1 MPPSL
6 HLFDDPDVPPQVAQE
21 MLRRARPV
29 EAGHFDELR
38 ADDGELRPAWQDFA
52 EHLDAPLDDLS
63 RRQGMLA
70 RQIQEDGI
78 TYNVYSA
85 QNGPSRPWSL
95 ETLPLIIAS
104 DDWQAL
110 AKGVSQR
117 ANLLNSVL
125 QDIYGEQSVLKQAL
139 LPSALV
145 LGHPG
150 YVRGLQGVKPVGG
163 TYLHVIAFDLVRG
176 PDGAWW
182 VVSQRTQAPSGLGYV
197 MQNRLIV
204 SRLFPEAYR
213 AMNVQHLASGY
224 RRVVDTMTELATH
237 CAEGE
242 SPRLALLTPGPY
254 NETYFEH
261 AYLARYLGLPL
272 VEGGDLIVRDEGLFL
287 KTVQGLEP
295 IHGLLRRLDDDFCD
309 PLELRSDSTL
319 GIPGLMQAVRAGKV
333 VLANALG
340 TGFLESPAVH
350 GFLPAL
356 SRKLLGEELLLP
368 SLPTWWCGEAA
379 AWRGVRPDLQD
390 QVIRPSYP
398 HLGTAGFG
406 SPNLRQSFDAVIGRT
421 LTPAALKAWRERIDA
436 DPAAYTVQSFVPY
449 AQAPVWSGGALN
461 LRGAS
466 LRVFALSD
474 GKGNWQVLPGG
485 MTRIA
490 TRDAGPVSMQLG
502 GSSLDTWVLTD
513 EPVDTFSMLPASVKL
528 DELVQRQRPVAS
540 RTGEN
545 LFWMGRYTERAEQQL
560 RLVQNLISL
569 QAGDDD
575 AHDAVA
581 AALSDLALSTGLVP
595 RGTPGLT
602 KSPRVFERAALDAVA
617 DANATQGAYSLAY
630 NLGALERS
638 AQILRERL
646 SPEHARLLR
655 ALGVDF
661 QQGLAR
667 AFQGSKDHV
676 APQGHGP
683 DAGDDISDEL
693 GEDEDEDED
702 EAAAPHAPDKAQRAA
717 AASSGLSAMSAQHPS
732 GALSLG
738 MAYEPLEHL
747 AMQLAAVTGAQ
758 TDRMTRDP
766 GWRLLTV
773 GRLIERLTGYAAIL
787 KAFWQNDALAHVQG
801 FDQVLDLFDSAITFR
816 ARFQRRLEVPAL
828 LALLVMDETNPRA
841 LACVLRRLRT
851 ELIKLPNR
859 GGSYDDLLALLPHD
873 GVGVS
878 LAELCAP
885 IKGSGMGRDAELD
898 PVLALL
904 NRLIDAG
911 WRLSDEVGRRYFAH
925 AEPTDSMVS
934 A

>member
-1 MPPSL
+1 MPSSL
-6 HLFDDPDVPPQVAQE
+6 QLFDDPSLPTHVAQD
-21 MLRRARPV
+21 MLRRARGA
-29 EAGHFDELR
+29 EQGHYDELR
-38 ADDGELRPAWQDFA
+38 EADGSLRAGWQAFA
-52 EHLDAPLDDLS
+52 EHLDAPLDDLT
-63 RRQGMLA
+63 RRQGQLA

-78 TYNVYSA
+78 TYNVYNA
-85 QNGPSRPWSL
+85 QGGPSRPWSL
-95 ETLPLIIAS
+95 EPLPLIIS
-104 DDWQAL
+104 PDEWSVL
-110 AKGVSQR
+110 ARGIGQR
-117 ANLLNSVL
+117 ARLLDGML
-125 QDIYGEQSVLKQAL
+125 HDIYGEQAILKQAL

-145 LGHPG
+145 LGHPS
-150 YVRGLQGVKPVGG
+150 YLRALQGVKPVGG
-163 TYLHVIAFDLVRG
+163 VYLHVVAFDLVRG

-224 RRVVDTMTELATH
+224 RRMLDTMTELATA
-237 CAEGE
+237 CAEGQ

-272 VEGGDLIVRDEGLFL
+272 VEGGDLVVRDEGLFL

-309 PLELRSDSTL
+309 PLELRADSTL
-319 GIPGLMQAVRAGKV
+319 GVPGLMQAVRAGKV

-356 SRKLLGEELLLP
+356 SRKLLNEELLLP
-368 SLPTWWCGEAA
+368 SLPTWWCGEDA
-379 AWRGVRPDLQD
+379 AWQDVRESLDE

-398 HLGTAGFG
+398 YGGTPGFG
-406 SPNLRQSFDAVIGRT
+406 SPSLRQSFDAVIGRT
-421 LTPAALKAWRERIDA
+421 LTPAALKGWRERIDH
-436 DPAAYTVQSFVPY
+436 DPSAYTVQSFVPY
-449 AQAPVWSGGALN
+449 AQAPVWSGSGLSM
-461 LRGAS
+461 RGAS
-466 LRVFALSD
+466 LRVYALSD
-474 GKGNWQVLPGG
+474 GQGQWQVLPGG

-528 DELVQRQRPVAS
+528 DELMQRQRPVAS

-545 LFWMGRYTERAEQQL
+545 LFWMGRYTERTEQQL
-560 RLVQNLISL
+560 RLVQSLISL
-569 QAGDDD
+569 QGSDDD
-575 AHDAVA
+575 AHDTVA
-581 AALSDLALSTGLVP
+581 RALSELALASGVVP
-595 RGTPGLT
+595 PGTPSLSQ
-602 KSPRVFERAALDAVA
+602 SPRVFERAALDALP
-617 DANATQGAYSLAY
+617 DALAKQGAYSLGF
-630 NLGALERS
+630 NLAALERS
-638 AQILRERL
+638 AQMLRERL

-655 ALGVDF
+655 ALGSDF
-661 QQGLAR
+661 QQRLQA
-667 AFQGSKDHV
+667 ASL
-676 APQGHGP
+676 PTS
-683 DAGDDISDEL
+683 GDDNDDHH
-693 GEDEDEDED
+693 EDEPAEDKDKD
-702 EAAAPHAPDKAQRAA
+702 EARPAK
-717 AASSGLSAMSAQHPS
+717 GLH
-732 GALSLG
+732 SLT
-738 MAYEPLEHL
+738 MAHEALEHL

-773 GRLIERLTGYAAIL
+773 GRLIERLTGYAGIL
-787 KAFWQNDALAHVQG
+787 KAFWESEALGHPQG
-801 FDQVLDLFDSAITFR
+801 FDQALGLFDSAITFR

-828 LALLVMDETNPRA
+828 LALLVLDESNPRA
-841 LACVLRRLRT
+841 LACVLRRLRN
-851 ELIKLPNR
+851 ELVKLPTR
-859 GGSYDDLLALLPHD
+859 GVSHDGLLALLPHE

-878 LAELCAP
+878 LAELC
-885 IKGSGMGRDAELD
+885 D
-898 PVLALL
+898 PATGHEAVLAML

-911 WRLSDEVGRRYFAH
+911 WLLSDEVGRRYFAH